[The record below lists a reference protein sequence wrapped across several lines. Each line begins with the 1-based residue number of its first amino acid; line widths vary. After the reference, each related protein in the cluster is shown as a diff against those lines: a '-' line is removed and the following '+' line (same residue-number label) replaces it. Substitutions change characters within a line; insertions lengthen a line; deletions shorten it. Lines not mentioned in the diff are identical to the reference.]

1 MRREAI
7 MALALN
13 KVYIAGNVV
22 RDPQL
27 RYTSDGTA
35 VCDLTVAINYM
46 YKKSSGEF
54 QKETCFLEVEAWR
67 KNAEISAEHLKKGSP
82 VIVVGRLKQ
91 DDWTDK
97 EGNKRSKIKVLAERI
112 QPLLKVSGETENAE
126 SQTPPEE

>member
-1 MRREAI
+1 

>member
-1 MRREAI
+1 MS
-7 MALALN
+7 LALN

-27 RYTSDGTA
+27 RYTPDGTA
-35 VCDLTVAINYM
+35 VCDVTVAINYT

-54 QKETCFLEVEAWR
+54 QKETCFLDVEAWR

-82 VIVVGRLKQ
+82 VLVVGRLKQ

-97 EGNKRSKIKVLAERI
+97 DGNKRSKIKVLAERV
-112 QPLLKVSGETENAE
+112 QPLLRITGEAETTEPQAAE
-126 SQTPPEE
+126 E

>member
-1 MRREAI
+1 MS
-7 MALALN
+7 LALN

-27 RYTSDGTA
+27 RYTPDGTA
-35 VCDLTVAINYM
+35 VCDVTVAINYT

-54 QKETCFLEVEAWR
+54 QKETCFLDVEAWR

-82 VIVVGRLKQ
+82 VLVVGRLKQ

-97 EGNKRSKIKVLAERI
+97 DGNKRSKIKVLAERV
-112 QPLLKVSGETENAE
+112 QPLLRITGEAETTEPQA
-126 SQTPPEE
+126 PEE